1 MFNNTSDLVEDKLL
15 LLYLLENIK
24 LPISNN
30 QITQIILENN
40 FINYFTLQEY
50 LSELENASFINVIEQ
65 EGKHRIVISS
75 KGLKVLSL
83 FGNRISKDKMK
94 AIDDYLSKQLE
105 NIKKEITIS
114 SEYTIEGNN
123 YIVNLKAIENN
134 SILIDL
140 KLNVAS
146 NEQAK
151 ALCANWKENPSEIY
165 YKLIKVLINDIK

>member
-1 MFNNTSDLVEDKLL
+1 MFSNTSDLAEDKLL

-40 FINYFTLQEY
+40 FINYFTLQQY
-50 LSELENASFINVIEQ
+50 LSELEVALFINVIEQ

-83 FGNRISKDKMK
+83 FRNRISEDKIK
-94 AIDDYLSKQLE
+94 AIDAYLNKHLDS
-105 NIKKEITIS
+105 IKKEITIS

-151 ALCANWKENPSEIY
+151 ALCLKWKENSSEIY
-165 YKLIKVLINDIK
+165 YKLIEVLIND

>member
-1 MFNNTSDLVEDKLL
+1 MFSSTSDLAEDKLL
-15 LLYLLENIK
+15 LLYLLEKIK

-40 FINYFTLQEY
+40 FINYFALQQY
-50 LSELENASFINVIEQ
+50 LAELINSNFVDYIEQ
-65 EGKHRIVISS
+65 GDKHRIVISS
-75 KGLKVLSL
+75 DGLKVLSL
-83 FGNRISKDKMK
+83 FRNRISKNKMR
-94 AIDDYLSKQLE
+94 AIDDYLLKQIE

-114 SEYTIEGNN
+114 ADYTIEGSN

-146 NEQAK
+146 NNQAK
-151 ALCANWKENPSEIY
+151 ALCSKWKKNSADIY
-165 YKLIKVLINDIK
+165 DKLIKALIDD